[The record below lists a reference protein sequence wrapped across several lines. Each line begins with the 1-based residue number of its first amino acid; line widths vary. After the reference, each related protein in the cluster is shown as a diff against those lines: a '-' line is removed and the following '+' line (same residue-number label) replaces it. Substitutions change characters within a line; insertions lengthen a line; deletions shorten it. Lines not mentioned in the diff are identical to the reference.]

1 MTLLSTARHRGP
13 YEGTVLKILRDH
25 GPTSRTRLSAIT
37 GLSPTTITKA
47 VAPLIEQGL
56 LTERADDYGGLG
68 RPAVSLVPVPEALT
82 VCGVQ
87 LGVGKYR
94 VGLADAGSRVRGG
107 RVSGFD
113 PGLQPEEVIDLIA
126 ADVQSLL
133 EGDGGPP
140 CIGLGFG
147 APGPVDLARRT
158 NIRAVN
164 LGWSD
169 VPISDVLEDRLGI
182 PVVVDH
188 NVRSL
193 ALGEARYGQHDAES
207 LAYLYVRTGVGLGVA
222 VKGEPFYGGHGTG
235 GESYIG
241 HTRVV
246 ENGRLCSCGAR
257 GCLDTVVSE
266 PSIAGRLA
274 EFGDPLPAGAD
285 VMAQL
290 HGRARHDPAVARLED
305 EVIDHLV
312 GSMATIV
319 NVFTPE
325 LLLVGGSLSTA
336 PAAVISRLREGT
348 RDRIFPLLRDTLRVE
363 PADGSDD
370 ALVRGAAAIALEVLH
385 YS

>member
-1 MTLLSTARHRGP
+1 MTLLSTTRHRGP
-13 YEGTVLKILRDH
+13 YEGTVLKILRDQ

-37 GLSPTTITKA
+37 GLSPTTITKT
-47 VAPLIEQGL
+47 VAPLIELGL
-56 LTERADDYGGLG
+56 LTERADAYAGLG
-68 RPAVSLVPVPEALT
+68 RPAVSLVPVPGALT

-94 VGLADAGSRVRGG
+94 VGLADARSHVRSH
-107 RVSGFD
+107 RVSAFD
-113 PGLQPEEVIDLIA
+113 PSLPPEAVMALIA
-126 ADVQSLL
+126 EDVRSLL
-133 EGDGGPP
+133 ATEDGPP
-140 CIGLGFG
+140 CIGVGVG

-169 VPISDVLEDRLGI
+169 VPISDLLEDRLGI

-246 ENGRLCSCGAR
+246 ENGRPCSCGAR

-266 PSIAGRLA
+266 PSIAARLA
-274 EFGDPLPAGAD
+274 ELGDPLPSGAD
-285 VMAQL
+285 VMTQMHAR
-290 HGRARHDPAVARLED
+290 GRDDAAVAELED

-312 GSMATIV
+312 RSMATIV
-319 NVFTPE
+319 NLFTPE

-370 ALVRGAAAIALEVLH
+370 ALIRGAAAIALEVLH